1 MTMSDPIRKRLEVG
15 CAVLALATGLSG
27 LFGAFVL
34 LPSRMETAE
43 KNIAKLAERSDRDR
57 ELLVRIEER
66 LVKIQ
71 EQLAQQRK

>member
-1 MTMSDPIRKRLEVG
+1 MIMSDPIRKRLEVG
-15 CAVLALATGLSG
+15 CALLALATGLSG

-34 LPSRMETAE
+34 LPSRMDAAE
-43 KNIAKLAERSDRDR
+43 STIAKLAERSDRDR

-71 EQLAQQRK
+71 EQLARERK